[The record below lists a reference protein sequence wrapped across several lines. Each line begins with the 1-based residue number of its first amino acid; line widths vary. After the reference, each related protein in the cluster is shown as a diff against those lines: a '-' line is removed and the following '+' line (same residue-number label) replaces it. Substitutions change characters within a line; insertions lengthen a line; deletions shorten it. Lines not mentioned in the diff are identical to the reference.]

1 MFSIMSDTF
10 LKKSMVSTVLGPV
23 YISHRCVQAL
33 IFLFFSSATSADE
46 VVGPLGRPKNQMAYL
61 KEWIGVL
68 ENWNNKTLI
77 ERNYWHLDKN

>member
-33 IFLFFSSATSADE
+33 IFLFFSSAISAGE
-46 VVGPLGRPKNQMAYL
+46 VAGPLGTP
-61 KEWIGVL
+61 
-68 ENWNNKTLI
+68 
-77 ERNYWHLDKN
+77 